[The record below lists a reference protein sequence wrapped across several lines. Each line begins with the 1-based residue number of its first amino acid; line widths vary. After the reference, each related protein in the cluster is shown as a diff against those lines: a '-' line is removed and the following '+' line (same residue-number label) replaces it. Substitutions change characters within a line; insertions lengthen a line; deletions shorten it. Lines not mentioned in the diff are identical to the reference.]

1 MMKKKLFVGIATIL
15 CITLLFANVVFAD
28 DTATGTYSGTG
39 YTLEYTVDADG
50 NATITSCSVSDAAP
64 VAIKIPSEITEGE
77 NKYTV
82 TAIGAEAFAEK
93 RNNVDT
99 GLKNKISSVDF
110 PNTLTSIG
118 AKAFS
123 RLGDNFKSF
132 STGGVE
138 GRLPNIDKLADS
150 VFGSNPYL
158 AVNLVIPSS
167 VKKIENGAFYNN
179 NSLKSITIENGV
191 EEIGTFAFR
200 EVVNVSEL
208 VLPQSLTKFDL
219 TAFARMKGLK
229 NLKVNADELA
239 VTFASAEN
247 NIQTWKP
254 ARTDVNDSG
263 GGIGGS
269 ADLNYTKFNF
279 ASLDA
284 LKYFANVCC
293 TNANGFNTEEQK
305 SYFIPNNFIYTGT
318 ADFTADG
325 YKCSGIN
332 LVYKGTETV
341 DEVTSA
347 KFAIATTVK
356 GFDDGV
362 EKSEINFSKGFTDGT
377 NTYAVSAIADSAFAG
392 KTGITSVNFGG
403 DLVSIGASA
412 FKGCTGIKEVILNSG
427 FTTIGASAF
436 QNCTNVG
443 KVHIPATLTSWGGN
457 SFGGCANLYDLTF
470 EPGLKVVGNDFWGC
484 RKIENLVFPASVEKF
499 PYSMLGQSFMKNV
512 YIMGDTLPKSAD
524 GSNIGFSNVSDKLYF
539 FVTNQTVKDAVES
552 KWGTEAKF
560 GGCTILSAD
569 DDAILKYTS
578 SYRAV
583 DVKKAIIIAKKE
595 VNGTL
600 FAVQYD
606 DDTNAVSVSQ
616 TAEVSLVAGQNV
628 MIPIDTAKFSK
639 NKPVYMYL
647 FENGSLKPLTA
658 SRLELEAGAL
668 TVWNG

>member
-39 YTLEYTVDADG
+39 YTLGYTVDADG
-50 NATITSCSVSDAAP
+50 NATITSCAVSDAAP
-64 VAIKIPSEITEGE
+64 VAITIPSEITEGE

-82 TAIGAEAFAEK
+82 TAVGDAAFSGASGK
-93 RNNVDT
+93 V
-99 GLKNKISSVDF
+99 SSVDF
-110 PNTLTSIG
+110 PTTLTSIG
-118 AKAFS
+118 SKAFS
-123 RLGDNFKSF
+123 RLGSNFTSF
-132 STGGVE
+132 STAGVA
-138 GRLPNIDKLADS
+138 GRLPNIDKLPNDAFS
-150 VFGSNPYL
+150 ANNCL
-158 AVNLVIPSS
+158 AVDLVIPSS
-167 VKKIENGAFYNN
+167 VKRIEWGAFW
-179 NSLKSITIENGV
+179 SCWAIKSITIENGV
-191 EEIGTFAFR
+191 EYIGPDAFYEAYNVK
-200 EVVNVSEL
+200 EVT
-208 VLPQSLTKFDL
+208 LPESVTKFDMS
-219 TAFARMKGLK
+219 AFGRMKALK
-229 NLKVNADELA
+229 SLTVNADELT
-239 VTFASAEN
+239 VTFSSATN

-254 ARTDVNDSG
+254 ARTNLTDG
-263 GGIGGS
+263 GAGIGGS

-318 ADFTADG
+318 TDFTADG

-362 EKSEINFSKGFTDGT
+362 EKSEIDFSKGFTDGT

-628 MIPIDTAKFSK
+628 MIPIDTARFNK

-647 FENGSLKPLTA
+647 FENESLKPLTA